1 MVLLLRHGLHAP
13 AFALLRPFEEAFL
26 RSFVAMYGTEN
37 QVAALWNGTYNTE
50 FELIGN
56 QIDQKLGLH
65 PVFGPSFKSKVK
77 ILHGFT
83 HGGKEQLVRQATG
96 HDIISSY
103 TDEEVRTLVRE
114 TMPIAFLTALF
125 VTEFLG
131 YQTEHQS
138 ALAMFNTYVQ
148 SIARKPS
155 VSSPPTCRS

>member
-1 MVLLLRHGLHAP
+1 VLVGARWSKSSGIGHKLVTENSVANVQDLIAQAHGLSERLQLLLSNDGQHVNKTNRDGLCLLHWSVVFEHHQGMLVLLRHGLHAP

-77 ILHGFT
+77 ILH
-83 HGGKEQLVRQATG
+83 AT
-96 HDIISSY
+96 
-103 TDEEVRTLVRE
+103 
-114 TMPIAFLTALF
+114 
-125 VTEFLG
+125 
-131 YQTEHQS
+131 
-138 ALAMFNTYVQ
+138 
-148 SIARKPS
+148 
-155 VSSPPTCRS
+155 